1 MIRQLDVP
9 IYDTNVLFLLETTGE
24 EWAEFCSKKA
34 NKEKLHEEEI
44 KEVSDEVL
52 NDAWGGSVVT
62 LLNNGG
68 YVTIIKDANYPTY
81 YLHELYHTADRI
93 LKDRGVEHTEDDE
106 AYAYMVGWLGQQ
118 YCDILAEFNREKGG
132 KQ

>member
-24 EWAEFCSKKA
+24 EWAEFCDNEI
-34 NKEKLHEEEI
+34 NKEKLTEEEI
-44 KEVSDEVL
+44 KSVFDEL
-52 NDAWGGSVVT
+52 SNEGWAGSVVT

-93 LKDRGVEHTEDDE
+93 LKDRGVEYTENNE
-106 AYAYMVGWLGQQ
+106 ALAYMVGWINEQ
-118 YCDILAEFNREKGG
+118 YSYILEEFNKETKEK
-132 KQ
+132 